1 MHEDFA
7 LARQF
12 VRLALVTKPKF
23 DYFPL
28 TEGRVIEYEGEFD
41 QGIEAGTW
49 RKLEILKVT
58 SQGNTTTAECQ
69 WTYRKNGGQESVWK
83 TTVSKDDAWML
94 RGEGFLPIP
103 ARKLFPLALV
113 VGAQWRHDRWYYS
126 VDALDYKLYLGEDA
140 GVPLFLENCLQVSWH
155 FDEGSGENIY
165 APKIG
170 LVKATS
176 NDEQYPFGFVM
187 SNTSIRAAGRP

>member
-1 MHEDFA
+1 
-7 LARQF
+7 
-12 VRLALVTKPKF
+12 VTKPKF

-140 GVPLFLENCLQVSWH
+140 GVPYSSRTACRSAGTLTKAAARISTRPKS
-155 FDEGSGENIY
+155 GSSK
-165 APKIG
+165 PHRT
-170 LVKATS
+170 TS
-176 NDEQYPFGFVM
+176 NIP
-187 SNTSIRAAGRP
+187 SALS